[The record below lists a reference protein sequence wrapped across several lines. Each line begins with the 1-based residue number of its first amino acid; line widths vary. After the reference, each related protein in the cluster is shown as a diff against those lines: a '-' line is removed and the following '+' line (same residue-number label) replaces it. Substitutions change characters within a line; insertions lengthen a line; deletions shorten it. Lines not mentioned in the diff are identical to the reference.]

1 MSNDNNE
8 ISCEQ
13 LLVRLSKPFGV
24 SEASWWN
31 SPCRD
36 TFWKPRTPFGVQHRS
51 FWMAVVRMTVREGKM
66 KPEPSFAV
74 MWFVNYVWALDWFL
88 KGALWPSD
96 RLFASKP
103 FRFASAKWQLLCA
116 LLSENTSFLADD
128 LCSPSVI
135 WVRPFFRCVKWKI
148 VTWLILPVVICLS
161 QRLSHACLS
170 INNSILWNCE
180 WLIKSVKVYLIIPY
194 YLDNRSNSRAN
205 TC

>member
-1 MSNDNNE
+1 
-8 ISCEQ
+8 
-13 LLVRLSKPFGV
+13 
-24 SEASWWN
+24 
-31 SPCRD
+31 
-36 TFWKPRTPFGVQHRS
+36 
-51 FWMAVVRMTVREGKM
+51 MAVVRMTVREGKM

-88 KGALWPSD
+88 KGAMWPSD

-116 LLSENTSFLADD
+116 LHSVKTPHSSRMICARLRFLG
-128 LCSPSVI
+128 S
-135 WVRPFFRCVKWKI
+135 PFFRCVKWKI